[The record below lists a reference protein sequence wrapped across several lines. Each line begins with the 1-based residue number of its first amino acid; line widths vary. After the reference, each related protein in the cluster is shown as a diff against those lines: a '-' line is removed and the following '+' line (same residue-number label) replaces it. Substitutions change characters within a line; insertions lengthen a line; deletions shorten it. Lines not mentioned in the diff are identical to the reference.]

1 MAFEPKILGFLCN
14 WCSYA
19 GSDLAGTS
27 RIQYPPSLRV
37 IRVMCTARMDPVFI
51 LKAFAEGADGVLVSG
66 CHPGDCHYVSGN
78 YKAKRRVEL
87 VHELLESIGIEKERL
102 MLKWVSASEAE
113 RFANVVKEFTNKI
126 KKIGPSP
133 LRQEVKQRAQ

>member
-78 YKAKRRVEL
+78 YKAKRRVGL

-126 KKIGPSP
+126 KEIGPSP

>member
-1 MAFEPKILGFLCN
+1 
-14 WCSYA
+14 
-19 GSDLAGTS
+19 
-27 RIQYPPSLRV
+27 
-37 IRVMCTARMDPVFI
+37 MDPVFI

-78 YKAKRRVEL
+78 YKAKRRVGL

-126 KKIGPSP
+126 KEIGPSP